1 MFPRT
6 RSESIRRPI
15 FSETLA
21 YAYACLMDDA
31 LRVIA
36 DPVRREILAL
46 VRDGEVSAG
55 EIAGRFAVTRPAV
68 SHHLSVL
75 KGAGLVVERRAGTRR
90 YYRADAERIAELRSQ
105 LERFLD
111 MPLARLEQDVRGPA

>member
-1 MFPRT
+1 V
-6 RSESIRRPI
+6 
-15 FSETLA
+15 
-21 YAYACLMDDA
+21 DDA

-55 EIAGRFAVTRPAV
+55 EIAGRVAVTRPAV

-75 KGAGLVVERRAGTRR
+75 KGAGLLIERRAGTRR

-105 LERFLD
+105 LERFWD
-111 MPLARLEQDVRGPA
+111 TQLARLEQDVRTRAPKRP

>member
-1 MFPRT
+1 
-6 RSESIRRPI
+6 
-15 FSETLA
+15 
-21 YAYACLMDDA
+21 MDDA

-105 LERFLD
+105 LERFWD
-111 MPLARLEQDVRGPA
+111 TQLARLEQDVRTRTPVPKRP

>member
-1 MFPRT
+1 MP
-6 RSESIRRPI
+6 
-15 FSETLA
+15 A
-21 YAYACLMDDA
+21 CAYACRMDDA

-105 LERFLD
+105 LERFWD
-111 MPLARLEQDVRGPA
+111 TQLARLEQDVRARAPKRP

>member
-1 MFPRT
+1 
-6 RSESIRRPI
+6 
-15 FSETLA
+15 
-21 YAYACLMDDA
+21 MDDA

-105 LERFLD
+105 LERFWD
-111 MPLARLEQDVRGPA
+111 TQLARLEQDVRTRPPKRA